1 MANSFLK
8 CNPHPE
14 YHKSFV
20 KPYTIKDID
29 EMPNRGRMWATI
41 MQIRMEAQ
49 EACNRAREL
58 GYQEG
63 LSECDCYKK
72 DF

>member
-8 CNPHPE
+8 CHPHPE
-14 YHKSFV
+14 YYEIKA
-20 KPYTIKDID
+20 KPYTIEEID
-29 EMPNRGRMWATI
+29 SMPDRGRMWATI

-58 GYQEG
+58 GYDEG
-63 LSECDCYKK
+63 ISDASY
-72 DF
+72 D